1 MRRRNKQI
9 IIRLTDNEYKRLK
22 RNVEKTGLTMQAY
35 FQMLMKNIQP
45 IERPSMDLLEVL
57 KNLQQINN
65 NMNQVAVKANA
76 KGFVDTAAYW
86 ENVNWLQE
94 TVSQLIMKMNTR
106 GN

>member
-45 IERPSMDLLEVL
+45 VERPSMDLLEVL

-94 TVSQLIMKMNTR
+94 TVSQLIMKMNTK
-106 GN
+106 

>member
-1 MRRRNKQI
+1 MAQ
-9 IIRLTDNEYKRLK
+9 
-22 RNVEKTGLTMQAY
+22 RNVEIKVRLSEKEAATLKRDVKKAGVSREAY
-35 FQMLMKNIQP
+35 IRSLIRKMPL
-45 IERPSMDLLEVL
+45 IERPSLDLLEVL

-76 KGFVDTAAYW
+76 KGFVDTTAYW

-94 TVSQLIMKMNTR
+94 TVSQLIIKMNTR